1 MLGTK
6 TSKPS
11 QYRHYY
17 FTRMC
22 DGNKNGKHYSFC
34 SMTRKDSVFAFGIMN
49 YLNFIDMWW
58 NYSDFP
64 FFKSI
69 QSYLADFT
77 ERIPLLQLHAGRI
90 LIISKMK
97 SMLINQ
103 AYKLRLYLNREIG
116 LLVFYNIIMLTEGGM
131 YE

>member
-1 MLGTK
+1 
-6 TSKPS
+6 
-11 QYRHYY
+11 
-17 FTRMC
+17 
-22 DGNKNGKHYSFC
+22 
-34 SMTRKDSVFAFGIMN
+34 MTRKDSVFAFGIMN

-58 NYSDFP
+58 HYSDFP

-77 ERIPLLQLHAGRI
+77 ERVPLLQLYAGRI

-116 LLVFYNIIMLTEGGM
+116 LLVFYNIIMLTECGM